1 MNSTG
6 EVRGNEVGHARI
18 LVTYDV
24 ASTYVDVNVL
34 EPVVE
39 KITVIPEGGNIIRR
53 GGTTQVITTA
63 IMSDGTIKNVTNE
76 ANYESSDPSIAT
88 VSDTGLVKGLDVGS
102 VTITAEYDNKADTV
116 KIEVDPKLYIYIR
129 RLM

>member
-1 MNSTG
+1 
-6 EVRGNEVGHARI
+6 
-18 LVTYDV
+18 
-24 ASTYVDVNVL
+24 
-34 EPVVE
+34 
-39 KITVIPEGGNIIRR
+39 
-53 GGTTQVITTA
+53 
-63 IMSDGTIKNVTNE
+63 MSDGTMKNVTNE